1 MKDSK
6 IFFPILFSFKIFEMK
21 ISNDILLI
29 IGSLTYIIEGEI
41 KKFNSCIMSNSWYFL
56 FKKSFGV
63 LNF

>member
-6 IFFPILFSFKIFEMK
+6 IYFPILFSFKIFEMK

-41 KKFNSCIMSNSWYFL
+41 KKFNS
-56 FKKSFGV
+56 
-63 LNF
+63 